1 MTRLARYILIACGTL
16 SVILGVIGIFL
27 PILPTTPFL
36 LLAAACYARSSD
48 RLYRWLLNNRWF
60 GQYIRNYREGH
71 GLPLRLKILTILTLW
86 LVIGF
91 TALFVFSALWL
102 RIVLFTIMA
111 AVTAHLVM
119 IKTSPRSWDIHQP
132 NHPPSIKTPGQN

>member
-1 MTRLARYILIACGTL
+1 MTRTLLIAFGTL

-27 PILPTTPFL
+27 PLLPTTPFL

-60 GQYIRNYREGH
+60 GEYIRNYREGR

-91 TALFVFSALWL
+91 TALYAVSALWS
-102 RIVLFTIMA
+102 RIILLAIMA
-111 AVTAHLVM
+111 AVTTHLVA
-119 IKTSPRSWDIHQP
+119 IKTTRR
-132 NHPPSIKTPGQN
+132 GQNSRRADGPPR

>member
-1 MTRLARYILIACGTL
+1 MTKLARYTLIACGTL
-16 SVILGVIGIFL
+16 SVILGIIGIFL

-48 RLYRWLLNNRWF
+48 RLHRWLLNNRWF
-60 GQYIRNYREGH
+60 GPYLKDYSEGR

-91 TALFVFSALWL
+91 TALILVSALWL
-102 RIVLFTIMA
+102 RISLFTIMV
-111 AVTAHLVM
+111 AVTVHLVM
-119 IKTSPRSWDIHQP
+119 IKTSRRNDLP
-132 NHPPSIKTPGQN
+132 T